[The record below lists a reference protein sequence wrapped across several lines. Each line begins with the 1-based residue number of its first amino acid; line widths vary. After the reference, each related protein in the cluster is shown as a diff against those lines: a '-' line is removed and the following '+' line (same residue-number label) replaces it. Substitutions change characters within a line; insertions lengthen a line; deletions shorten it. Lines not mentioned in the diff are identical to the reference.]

1 MKKYILGL
9 FLLLPLCFKAQ
20 SSVSELKRADDLLVA
35 GKVGEAIQ
43 IYESLY
49 KTSNAR
55 PVIGVDA
62 KINMAEAYRLDKQGD
77 KCRNLLKDIISYKD
91 QRPDILLCLAKL
103 EMDEEQFSKSKNYFV
118 EYLKKRP
125 SDAKAKAL
133 LDQVEAISKVKAV
146 YPNASI
152 QIQSKASEQNF
163 DEIAATFFKKGVVF
177 CSDRIPKNDVVSNWG
192 EKDKAPLDLYYA
204 EFSYD
209 GSLNQPSSLSKKL
222 NSLYRIDGPI
232 SFNKEQKYAVY
243 SQSVK
248 NPNDNNLFLQQ
259 LFSSKFGI
267 IDWEEPKLLD
277 FINPA
282 YNYIHPSLSIDAKT
296 LYFSSDMPGG
306 KGGYDIW
313 YSQYSN
319 GKWSLPKNMGVEINT
334 KADEMHPFIHA
345 NGTLYFSS
353 TGHVGYGGFDL
364 FYSKPTGNGIDWIQA
379 ANIGKPINSSFDE
392 KSICFSEDF
401 GIGYLSA
408 KKDKSF
414 DLYLIK
420 TNLNQK
426 NLNTKSK
433 DKKSLDKK
441 KQDEA
446 ILDSLLRI
454 ESEKEK
460 AGQGDGSFL
469 DESNYFEKNEIKIQG
484 EKTSIKLNIN
494 DLCCR
499 YSNFSFLD
507 KKNIQFFEII
517 YSIQPTLSE
526 ITPLSILNKGFC

>member
-1 MKKYILGL
+1 
-9 FLLLPLCFKAQ
+9 
-20 SSVSELKRADDLLVA
+20 
-35 GKVGEAIQ
+35 
-43 IYESLY
+43 
-49 KTSNAR
+49 
-55 PVIGVDA
+55 
-62 KINMAEAYRLDKQGD
+62 
-77 KCRNLLKDIISYKD
+77 
-91 QRPDILLCLAKL
+91 
-103 EMDEEQFSKSKNYFV
+103 
-118 EYLKKRP
+118 
-125 SDAKAKAL
+125 
-133 LDQVEAISKVKAV
+133 
-146 YPNASI
+146 
-152 QIQSKASEQNF
+152 
-163 DEIAATFFKKGVVF
+163 
-177 CSDRIPKNDVVSNWG
+177 
-192 EKDKAPLDLYYA
+192 
-204 EFSYD
+204 
-209 GSLNQPSSLSKKL
+209 
-222 NSLYRIDGPI
+222 
-232 SFNKEQKYAVY
+232 
-243 SQSVK
+243 
-248 NPNDNNLFLQQ
+248 
-259 LFSSKFGI
+259 
-267 IDWEEPKLLD
+267 
-277 FINPA
+277 
-282 YNYIHPSLSIDAKT
+282 
-296 LYFSSDMPGG
+296 
-306 KGGYDIW
+306 
-313 YSQYSN
+313 
-319 GKWSLPKNMGVEINT
+319 
-334 KADEMHPFIHA
+334 
-345 NGTLYFSS
+345 
-353 TGHVGYGGFDL
+353 VGYGGFDL

-446 ILDSLLRI
+446 ILDSLLRV

-484 EKTSIKLNIN
+484 EKTSIKLNNN